1 MCHLRLLLHFRCMRA
16 QYAMPRFPFSNYL
29 RRLLAL
35 FALPAFLVAPLS
47 FAAVP
52 STFSTTVGHTLLCMN
67 QLDSHFFYDYF
78 RSAFGKPYK
87 QEGGA
92 FWFKAD
98 TTLWGAPVTDVLV
111 SDDPSL
117 FSFIAA
123 VVDLPP
129 DRLDAAVV
137 ESMGI
142 HHQVMDASK
151 FPTRQAFPGSQIVY
165 FQKKSKIFCAKSK
178 QLRPN

>member
-1 MCHLRLLLHFRCMRA
+1 MQA
-16 QYAMPRFPFSNYL
+16 QCAWLSFPISNYF
-29 RRLLAL
+29 RTFWAVLAL
-35 FALPAFLVAPLS
+35 ALVPPS

-67 QLDSHFFYDYF
+67 QLDSYFFYDYF
-78 RSAFGKPYK
+78 RTAFGKPYK

-92 FWFKAD
+92 YWFKAD
-98 TTLWGAPVTDVLV
+98 TTLWGAPITDVLV

-123 VVDLPP
+123 VADVPP
-129 DRLDAAVV
+129 ERLDAAVV
-137 ESMGI
+137 EAMGI
-142 HHQVMDASK
+142 HHQVMDGSK
-151 FPTRQAFPGSQIVY
+151 FPMRQAYPGSQIVY

>member
-1 MCHLRLLLHFRCMRA
+1 MCD
-16 QYAMPRFPFSNYL
+16 
-29 RRLLAL
+29 
-35 FALPAFLVAPLS
+35 ALPLPQYRPTQRRHHSFCRSFHLFFSSLFLICVS
-47 FAAVP
+47 GWFAAPSHAAAP
-52 STFSTTVGHTLLCMN
+52 STFSTTVGNTLLCMN

-78 RSAFGKPYK
+78 RDAFGKPYK

-98 TTLWGAPVTDVLV
+98 AVLWGAPITDVLV

-123 VVDLPP
+123 VADVPP
-129 DRLDAAVV
+129 ERLETAVA
-137 ESMGI
+137 ETMGI
-142 HHQVMDASK
+142 RHQAMDRSK
-151 FPTRQAFPGSQIVY
+151 FPVRQALPGSQIIY

-178 QLRPN
+178 QIRPN